1 MTRQRLSA
9 DERREQVLDA
19 AMHEF
24 GLGGY
29 DSVSVSAIA
38 ERAGVSQPYVFRLF
52 GTKKDLYVACIRE
65 RTRVI
70 REAFRTAAEAS
81 PEDPLD
87 AMAAAYL
94 ALLADDPVALR
105 AQLQAWSSAS
115 DPVIGEAARSSYLS
129 IWRDVHDLT
138 GIGPDQVR
146 DFMAQGMLLTV
157 LAVLD
162 LPDLYADPELP
173 LRGEHP
179 QE

>member
-1 MTRQRLSA
+1 MSGDARRQ
-9 DERREQVLDA
+9 QVLTA

-38 ERAGVSQPYVFRLF
+38 GRAGVSQPYVFRLF
-52 GTKKDLYVACIRE
+52 GTKKQLYVACIEE

-81 PEDPLD
+81 PDAPVD
-87 AMAAAYL
+87 AMAAAYT

-115 DPVIGEAARSSYLS
+115 DPEIGEAARSSYLS
-129 IWRDVHDLT
+129 IWRDVHELT
-138 GIGPDQVR
+138 GLPADEVR

-162 LPDLYADPELP
+162 LPDLYADPDLP
-173 LRGEHP
+173 LRGQSA

>member
-1 MTRQRLSA
+1 MSA
-9 DERREQVLDA
+9 DQRRQQVLGS

-52 GTKKDLYVACIRE
+52 GTKKQLFLACIEE

-70 REAFRTAAEAS
+70 RDAFRSSAEAS
-81 PEDPLD
+81 PDTPLE
-87 AMAAAYL
+87 AMAAAYVS
-94 ALLADDPVALR
+94 LLADDPVALR

-115 DPVIGEAARSSYLS
+115 DPEIGDVARSSYLS
-129 IWRDVHDLT
+129 IWRDVHELA
-138 GIGPDQVR
+138 GISAEEVR
-146 DFMAQGMLLTV
+146 EFMAHGMLLTV

-162 LPDLYADPELP
+162 LPDLYADPDLP
-173 LRGEHP
+173 LRGQSP

>member
-1 MTRQRLSA
+1 MTA
-9 DERREQVLDA
+9 DERRQQVLAA

-52 GTKKDLYVACIRE
+52 GTKKQLFLACIEE

-70 REAFRTAAEAS
+70 REAFRSAAEAS
-81 PEDPLD
+81 PEEPLE
-87 AMAAAYL
+87 AMASAYL
-94 ALLADDPVALR
+94 SLLLDDPVALR
-105 AQLQAWSSAS
+105 AQLQAWSSAP
-115 DPVIGEAARSSYLS
+115 DPEIGDAARSSYLS
-129 IWRDVHDLT
+129 VWRDVHALT
-138 GIGPDQVR
+138 GIGAEEVR
-146 DFMAQGMLLTV
+146 DFMAHGMLLTV

-162 LPDLYADPELP
+162 LPDLYADPSLP
-173 LRGEHP
+173 LRGQSP

>member
-1 MTRQRLSA
+1 MATERMSA
-9 DERREQVLDA
+9 DQRRLQVLAA

-52 GTKKDLYVACIRE
+52 GTKKQLFLACIEE
-65 RTRVI
+65 RTRVV
-70 REAFRTAAEAS
+70 REAFRSAAASS
-81 PEDPLD
+81 PEAPLE

-94 ALLADDPVALR
+94 ALLADDPAALR
-105 AQLQAWSSAS
+105 AQLQVWASAP
-115 DPVIGEAARSSYLS
+115 DPEIGDVARSSYLAV
-129 IWRDVHDLT
+129 WRDVHALT
-138 GIGPDQVR
+138 GIPAEEIR
-146 DFMAQGMLLTV
+146 DFMAHGMLLTV

-162 LPDLYADPELP
+162 LPDLYADPDLP
-173 LRGEHP
+173 LRGQSP